1 MDDRTSDC
9 SARTGSRSALA
20 FSFLAGGL
28 AGAAVALLFAP
39 HSGKATRQSMG
50 RKLDAAADS
59 ARGVRDRLADQLNDT
74 ADSARDMKDRAVRR
88 GRELRD
94 EASSRVEGAVAA
106 LAGRERGNGD
116 LQDGGSAT

>member
-28 AGAAVALLFAP
+28 AGAALALLFAP

-59 ARGVRDRLADQLNDT
+59 AR
-74 ADSARDMKDRAVRR
+74 DMKDRAVRR
-88 GRELRD
+88 SRELRD